1 MLMVRLFP
9 PASWRFSSQV
19 AGDGFEREEPTAWPE
34 QPALPRMQ
42 LEALGALAPGDKIS
56 LSAVRLLTPYRF
68 DIPAKYIYAIH
79 REKGVKCD
87 FARRLY
93 AEHLRVWN
101 NLHELEPVK
110 RGVEAYL
117 EAFHEILNST
127 KTNGFNPDKSRVPIG
142 RCLSPINGSHRIAA
156 CLAHGRD
163 IDCQLVDEGLASHN
177 YNYLYFRNREEN
189 VPSGLAPEWQNA
201 IALEYCRLKPETLAV
216 LVFPSAQGKHRRIMD
231 ILLTHGH
238 IVYEKEF
245 WLGPLGRLNFIR
257 CVYSDEPWLGSARDG
272 FAGGQEK
279 AAYSFAKPG
288 SLRLFIFETYEP
300 ESAVL
305 AKAAIRALFD
315 IGKHSVHINDSH
327 EETLRVAEALLN
339 SNSLHFLEN
348 ARPELSGRLPEYLST
363 LAAWLVESRLSPED
377 ICIGGS
383 AVLAA
388 YGLREGRD
396 LDFLHHHSLGDRA
409 LPSPLGSHNEYVE
422 LYGKSVD
429 DLIYDPANHFYY
441 AGFKFASL
449 PTVAHL
455 KMVRGERKDAADLS
469 LIRKIL

>member
-1 MLMVRLFP
+1 
-9 PASWRFSSQV
+9 
-19 AGDGFEREEPTAWPE
+19 
-34 QPALPRMQ
+34 
-42 LEALGALAPGDKIS
+42 
-56 LSAVRLLTPYRF
+56 
-68 DIPAKYIYAIH
+68 
-79 REKGVKCD
+79 
-87 FARRLY
+87 
-93 AEHLRVWN
+93 
-101 NLHELEPVK
+101 
-110 RGVEAYL
+110 
-117 EAFHEILNST
+117 
-127 KTNGFNPDKSRVPIG
+127 
-142 RCLSPINGSHRIAA
+142 
-156 CLAHGRD
+156 
-163 IDCQLVDEGLASHN
+163 
-177 YNYLYFRNREEN
+177 
-189 VPSGLAPEWQNA
+189 
-201 IALEYCRLKPETLAV
+201 
-216 LVFPSAQGKHRRIMD
+216 
-231 ILLTHGH
+231 
-238 IVYEKEF
+238 
-245 WLGPLGRLNFIR
+245 
-257 CVYSDEPWLGSARDG
+257 
-272 FAGGQEK
+272 
-279 AAYSFAKPG
+279 
-288 SLRLFIFETYEP
+288 LFIFETYEP